1 VPSTQKIIQDCHKIK
16 TVAEEIRVQTDISDV
31 WDLAVLIRELAARVE
46 GLAEELQSVS
56 RQAQSAFGTVAAHL
70 EEDHPDSQVL

>member
-1 VPSTQKIIQDCHKIK
+1 M
-16 TVAEEIRVQTDISDV
+16 QTDISDV